1 MTDRDIITGYH
12 ETAIIAGLLLHGIEW
27 NRRHGLLLQN
37 LIEQVE
43 QMQRELFRF
52 EMIMDAI
59 PDRRVR
65 NVIRCRYALGM
76 TETET
81 AEFLGLSRGT
91 IARIIS
97 DTLNRFS

>member
-12 ETAIIAGLLLHGIEW
+12 ETVMVAGLLLHGIEW
-27 NRRHGLLLQN
+27 NRLHGLPLQD
-37 LIEQVE
+37 LTERVQ
-43 QMQRELFRF
+43 QMRRELFRF

-59 PDRRVR
+59 RDRRTR

-81 AEFLGLSRGT
+81 ADFLGLSRGT
-91 IARIIS
+91 IARLTT
-97 DTLNRFS
+97 DTLNRLG